1 MLSRNL
7 GLATLSLVRLLFN
20 LKWTSGRF
28 SCDAD
33 DEMSAPLQA
42 ALCCARSLSPATAN
56 TRSLKRRDPVSRP
69 HLPRR
74 TALSPP
80 LTAYPRGRAGAV
92 PLPPVSRALIGRG
105 GGHRAGRRPVI
116 GGGGG
121 RRADAPFKLRRVSCG
136 RRAAAGAPR
145 GRDVPAPARPPAPPP
160 SRSCFCVA
168 AAVPSA
174 ACSEPVLPP
183 GTPAS
188 ASLPGYPQVPAQ
200 LSSGSKLP
208 SPARGEP
215 GPSAGAP

>member
-1 MLSRNL
+1 MLCPEPKPCHRKHKVTK
-7 GLATLSLVRLLFN
+7 AT
-20 LKWTSGRF
+20 GPRF
-28 SCDAD
+28 SP
-33 DEMSAPLQA
+33 APPP
-42 ALCCARSLSPATAN
+42 SP
-56 TRSLKRRDPVSRP
+56 
-69 HLPRR
+69 PR
-74 TALSPP
+74 TTLSPP

-105 GGHRAGRRPVI
+105 GGRRAARRPVI

-145 GRDVPAPARPPAPPP
+145 GRDVPAPARPPAPPR

-168 AAVPSA
+168 VAVPSA